1 LEIKLAAG
9 EPFDDE
15 HGTGAHRTS
24 EMSCCVRIVWAVRAE
39 QIAAK
44 GQHIATSA
52 ISEKSEVADAD

>member
-1 LEIKLAAG
+1 MEIKLAAG

-44 GQHIATSA
+44 
-52 ISEKSEVADAD
+52 